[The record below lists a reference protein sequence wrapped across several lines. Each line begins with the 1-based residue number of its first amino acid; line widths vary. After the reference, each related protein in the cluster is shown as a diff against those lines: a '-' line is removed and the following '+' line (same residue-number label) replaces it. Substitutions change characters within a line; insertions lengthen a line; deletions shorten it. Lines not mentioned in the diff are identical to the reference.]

1 MKEIILIL
9 AELVNIWHDVLLDLT
24 RVLGW
29 DLSDKDLHFWVIGIL
44 GIIALLF
51 VDSIFHALSKL
62 SISAISF
69 LFTFSMVLVF
79 VFAVEIQQKITGRGN
94 MEFGDAAA
102 SIFGFLVFCGVY
114 FVIRLLWR
122 WVQASRRKQPT
133 S

>member
-44 GIIALLF
+44 GLIALLF
-51 VDSIFHALSKL
+51 VDSLFQALSKL